1 MQYVSTRGQ
10 SPPQTFGE
18 ILLSGPAPDGGLWLP
33 KVWPRIDADEIAG
46 FRGRRYGEVAHA
58 VLSRF
63 VGDDFSSEDLREDID
78 AAYAAF
84 DRVGIA
90 PVTQIGESRY
100 LLELFHGPTLAF
112 KDIAMQLLARLFARV
127 LERENRRATI
137 VVATSGDTGSAAIAA
152 FAGLPRIELFVLH
165 PHGRISEVQ
174 RRQMT
179 TATAQNVHNIAL
191 NGSFDEAQS
200 IVKALFADASF
211 ARGSALM
218 AVNSINF
225 ARIVAQCVYYFT
237 AASQF
242 GGAPVFVVPTGNFGD
257 VFAGA
262 CAARMGLP
270 IGKLVIATN
279 ANDILVRA
287 LQTGNYT
294 REQLHQTLSPS
305 MDIQIASNF
314 ERALY
319 LASGEDLQ
327 WTASAMRLFGEN
339 GALAI
344 PAGVLDFLRERY
356 LAASADDGATLSEM
370 ARLYTDR
377 GMIIDPHTAV
387 ASAASR
393 SLDASPDAPVIT
405 LATAH
410 PAKFPEA
417 VRRATGVQIEMPPS
431 IAAMFGKPERAEN
444 LPPDVSAVKD
454 FIAHTLRQRM

>member
-10 SPPQTFGE
+10 SPAQTFAE

-33 KVWPRIDADEIAG
+33 KVWPHIGADEIAG
-46 FRGRRYGEVAHA
+46 FRGEHYGEVAHA
-58 VLSRF
+58 VLLRF
-63 VGDDFSSEDLREDID
+63 VGGDFASEELREDID
-78 AAYAAF
+78 AAYAVF
-84 DRVGIA
+84 DRAEIA
-90 PVTQIGESRY
+90 PVRQIGESRY
-100 LLELFHGPTLAF
+100 LLELLHGPTLAF

-127 LERENRRATI
+127 LEREDRRATI

-152 FAGLPRIELFVLH
+152 FAGLPHIELFVLH

-174 RRQMT
+174 RLQMT

-211 ARGSALM
+211 ARGAALM

-237 AASQF
+237 AASQLD
-242 GGAPVFVVPTGNFGD
+242 GAPVFVVPTGNFGD

-279 ANDILVRA
+279 TNDILARA
-287 LQTGNYT
+287 LHTGAYN
-294 REQLHQTLSPS
+294 REELRQTLSPS

-319 LASGEDLQ
+319 LASGEDPE
-327 WTASAMRLFGEN
+327 WTGIAMRSFGET

-344 PAGVLDFLRERY
+344 PADMLHALRKRY
-356 LAASADDGATLSEM
+356 LAASTDDEGTLSEM
-370 ARLYTDR
+370 TRIHRDR
-377 GMIIDPHTAV
+377 GMMIDPHTAV
-387 ASAASR
+387 ALAVSR
-393 SLDASPDAPVIT
+393 SLDASPDAPVVT

-410 PAKFPEA
+410 PAKFPDA

-444 LPPDVSAVKD
+444 LPPDVSAVKG
-454 FIAHTLRQRM
+454 FIARTLRQRM